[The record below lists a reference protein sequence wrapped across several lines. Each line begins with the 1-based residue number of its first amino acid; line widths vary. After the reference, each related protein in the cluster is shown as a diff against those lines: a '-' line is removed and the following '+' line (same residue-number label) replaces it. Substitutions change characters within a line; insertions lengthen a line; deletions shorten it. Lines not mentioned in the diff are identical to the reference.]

1 MSASSAARH
10 FNPTA
15 PMKSVPR
22 MFLITLAITGWAVA
36 AKPARPGLTK
46 YSSLWS
52 NSPFTSKPLPPPP
65 GEEAD
70 PLEDYALLGVSPIGG
85 GYRVTLIH
93 KKKPEERV
101 TVDSDRP
108 SGDFKIISV
117 VRKPGDPLGTVVR
130 MTSGSRTG
138 TVGFDEKLLVLA
150 PPPAPKPQP
159 GANPAQPGQP
169 GAQPQLQP
177 GQMPPRQP
185 RPRVVPPPVP
195 TPPAA
200 QPTQSTERPDRR
212 GGR

>member
-1 MSASSAARH
+1 
-10 FNPTA
+10 
-15 PMKSVPR
+15 MKSAPR
-22 MFLITLAITGWAVA
+22 IILITLAIAGWAAA

-46 YSSLWS
+46 YSGLWS

-70 PLEDYALLGVSPIGG
+70 PLEDYALLGVSPIGS

-101 TVDSDRP
+101 TVDSDKP
-108 SGDFKIISV
+108 SGDFKINSV
-117 VRKPGDPLGTVVR
+117 VRKAGDPLGTVVR

-138 TVGFDEKLLVLA
+138 TVGFDEKLLILAA
-150 PPPAPKPQP
+150 PPAAKPQP
-159 GANPAQPGQP
+159 GAVPGQPGQP
-169 GAQPQLQP
+169 GLPPQLQP
-177 GQMPPRQP
+177 GQVPPRQP

-195 TPPAA
+195 TPAAA
-200 QPTQSTERPDRR
+200 QPAPSAERPDRR